1 MAAGAAPKKRATE
14 ASISSTRA
22 PRGAVLAAAPRGAAA
37 SCRGGEARRTT
48 ESALP
53 ARRGR
58 GCAAAA
64 ALASLGREA
73 GSRHV
78 LKSSSLSSSSSATS
92 DSLCSAGL
100 VGAAGAGAT
109 ARCASREAKRPE
121 PGLVVAAEH
130 ALSPVATLT
139 PPDTGLAL
147 RTTAQ
152 DGGLTDAARPADSG
166 HATDLSETAFG
177 CPVLVPVRKRL

>member
-1 MAAGAAPKKRATE
+1 M
-14 ASISSTRA
+14 
-22 PRGAVLAAAPRGAAA
+22 
-37 SCRGGEARRTT
+37 
-48 ESALP
+48 
-53 ARRGR
+53 
-58 GCAAAA
+58 
-64 ALASLGREA
+64 
-73 GSRHV
+73 

-147 RTTAQ
+147 RTT

-177 CPVLVPVRKRL
+177 CPVLAPVRKRL